1 MKEDIGGE
9 FAGLEARLRGAELD
23 SDSRVRYALKARLL
37 AKSRRQERR
46 VPFSAWLVP
55 AFAAAAALLL
65 LWPRGGRAVPA
76 SLAAAPGYEL
86 ADDGYAECGRRGLGD
101 TSSRSRF

>member
-9 FAGLEARLRGAELD
+9 FAGLEARLRGADL
-23 SDSRVRYALKARLL
+23 SADSRIQYALRARLL
-37 AKSRRQERR
+37 AKARRPERR
-46 VPFSAWLVP
+46 WPSPAWLVP

-65 LWPRGGRAVPA
+65 LWPRGGRAVPV

-101 TSSRSRF
+101 TSARSRF